1 MYISNLQY
9 FNNIDGVYI
18 FYIRLYGYIEN
29 RDGSTVYACSGTDTL
44 TAGTDTAEI
53 ARFGALI
60 AQVDKLPVQTA
71 NGL

>member
-29 RDGSTVYACSGTDTL
+29 RDGSTVRACSGTDTPA
-44 TAGTDTAEI
+44 AGTDTA
-53 ARFGALI
+53 
-60 AQVDKLPVQTA
+60 
-71 NGL
+71 